1 MQQAAPTAQEIDQ
14 VLQKVLQI
22 ASMAGFNVEPHPNAR
37 DTLAAGFDMGGGRK
51 QMVFIRYTGTTPDGH
66 NTICFWSP
74 CMQLKKGGLFGHQL
88 GKTQAID
95 LLRRNSMLA
104 FGAFALINFDS
115 RDLLAVMSSQ
125 IVETME
131 VEEFKTHIS
140 FVALAADAYEQEIG
154 KDEF

>member
-1 MQQAAPTAQEIDQ
+1 MQQQSPTAQEVDQ

-22 ASMAGFNVEPHPNAR
+22 GSMAGFSLEPHPTDR
-37 DTLAAGFDMGGGRK
+37 GTLTAGFDMGNGRK
-51 QMVFIRYTGTTPDGH
+51 QMVFVRYTGTTPDGQ
-66 NTICFWSP
+66 NCICFWSP
-74 CMQLKKGGLFGHQL
+74 CMQLKKGGLFGHQM
-88 GKTQAID
+88 GKGQAIE

-115 RDLLAVMSSQ
+115 ADVLAVMSSQ

-140 FVALAADAYEQEIG
+140 CVALAADAYEMEVG